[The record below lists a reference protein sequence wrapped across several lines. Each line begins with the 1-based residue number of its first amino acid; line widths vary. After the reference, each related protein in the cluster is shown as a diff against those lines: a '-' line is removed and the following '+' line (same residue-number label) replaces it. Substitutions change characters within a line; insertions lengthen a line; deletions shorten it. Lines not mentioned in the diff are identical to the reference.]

1 MSSYTRALLYCVPL
15 ALASTFASSTKDDN
29 DFFLKNYEFVHRF
42 CDDRVQV
49 GLSQRSLRLHNPTFF
64 RVSEPKAF
72 KLLHRRQL
80 RTSIPNTWTN
90 TAFDWR
96 EEVLFPEPHQQL
108 ANECFAE
115 SAAATLTALWQQ
127 LYDTKDFFHPEKLV
141 TCAGDVPGK
150 TALPE
155 DVYRIKQALS
165 PKHDCH
171 THLEEEKVMRLAEPF
186 VLCDLWSSVNIEKEL
201 MNMLRAAP
209 VSVGLP
215 STNPVFVNYKS
226 GILKPKHVNTASG
239 IPDHAVALVG
249 FGEEDGIPYWTI
261 RNSWGKDWG
270 ELGYARIER
279 REDGS
284 GVLGSYASVTTA
296 SANS

>member
-1 MSSYTRALLYCVPL
+1 MLPHTRVLLQCVLCALTYVVAC
-15 ALASTFASSTKDDN
+15 STKDN
-29 DFFLKNYEFVHRF
+29 DFFLKNYEFVHSF
-42 CDDRVQV
+42 HDDRVQV
-49 GLSQRSLRLHNPTFF
+49 GLSQRSRILHNPSSL
-64 RVSEPKAF
+64 RVAEPNPF
-72 KLLHRRQL
+72 KLMHRRQL
-80 RTSIPNTWTN
+80 RALSPNTWTD
-90 TAFDWR
+90 TDFDWR
-96 EEVLFPEPHQQL
+96 EEIMLPEPHQQL

-127 LYDTKDFFHPEKLV
+127 LYDKKRFFNPEKLV
-141 TCAGDVPGK
+141 TCAGDVPGH

-165 PKHDCH
+165 PEHDCH
-171 THLEEEKVMRLAEPF
+171 TKSTEKEVMRLAEPF
-186 VLCDLWSSVNIEKEL
+186 VLCDLWSSVNIENEL
-201 MNMLRAAP
+201 MHMLRAAP
-209 VSVGLP
+209 VAVGLP
-215 STNPVFVNYKS
+215 STNPTFLNYKS
-226 GILKPKHVNTASG
+226 GILKPKHVNTDSS

-279 REDGS
+279 REDGT

-296 SANS
+296 A